1 MRDAYYYNIMSPFID
16 LEEKCLR
23 DLDINV
29 DDVFCYSTTTHSAI
43 HIGAICGARN
53 IYLIGCDYKKFDN
66 GAVHCNTSSETY
78 SRQEWEVLEKHKK
91 GDMFLKKE
99 LNNTLI
105 KSHEKL
111 SSDYETLESKL
122 KDSNKKIELLNEKN
136 ARLKSLSNMSAWQFI
151 KWKLKNKS

>member
-1 MRDAYYYNIMSPFID
+1 MENTVTISLKDY
-16 LEEKCLR
+16 LELCKFKEDTEKDYVYCRLQVLVELSR
-23 DLDINV
+23 HCERWETW
-29 DDVFCYSTTTHSAI
+29 DVPI
-43 HIGAICGARN
+43 
-53 IYLIGCDYKKFDN
+53 
-66 GAVHCNTSSETY
+66 
-78 SRQEWEVLEKHKK
+78 
-91 GDMFLKKE
+91 LKKE